1 MKKVEKAAIAMHS
14 EGLYAC
20 LPEEGDGR
28 LYTMHGGH
36 SFFVHDDDIEKWA
49 KKYDEKAHYALAN
62 AVKLLDE
69 VYGEVRKD
77 YINTKVVYERLE
89 KAQELLKLRIKFEKA
104 YAEERD
110 SASQDLAQLER
121 LILTTHEKIAHFKG
135 QETIFNSSG
144 IIEQLKCVMAVFKGQ
159 EP

>member
-1 MKKVEKAAIAMHS
+1 MKRVEKAAIAMHS
-14 EGLYAC
+14 EGYYAC
-20 LPEEGDGR
+20 LSEENDGR

-49 KKYDEKAHYALAN
+49 KKYDEKAHYALPN

-69 VYGEVRKD
+69 VYDEVCKGFNAR
-77 YINTKVVYERLE
+77 VVSERLE

-110 SASQDLAQLER
+110 SASQELEQLER
-121 LILTTHEKIAHFKG
+121 LIFTTHEKIATFKG
-135 QETIFNSSG
+135 QETIFNSCG
-144 IIEQLKCVMAVFKGQ
+144 IIEQLKRVMAVFKGQ